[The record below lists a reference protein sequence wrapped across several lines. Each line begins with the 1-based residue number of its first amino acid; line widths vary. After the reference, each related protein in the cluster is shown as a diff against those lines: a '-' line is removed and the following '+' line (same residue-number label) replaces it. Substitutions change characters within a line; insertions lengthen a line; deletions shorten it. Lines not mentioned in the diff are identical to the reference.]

1 VPTPFPPTCP
11 SAPCHGCGKVE
22 VAPGRENS
30 HVEAHAT
37 GRFGLSQ
44 SLALTTSFLYQRDST
59 PAPEVAPDDW
69 SMTVGLS
76 IATTW

>member
-1 VPTPFPPTCP
+1 
-11 SAPCHGCGKVE
+11 
-22 VAPGRENS
+22 
-30 HVEAHAT
+30 VEAHTT